1 MAAGKKSSRSQ
12 ARSRR
17 PLVFI
22 SHDSRDAAVAD
33 AFRELIKNVSSGLL
47 DCFQSSDRGSTDG
60 IPIGAEWFPHVL
72 ERLDAASDVVC
83 LLTMRSVDRPWILY
97 EAGIATGK
105 SGTPVQAIALNVPSD
120 DASKGPFGQFQ
131 LCDGSEPSL
140 TRLVMQL
147 LRRIPEAQ
155 PHEPFVAAQVKAFK
169 ERIALALEQ
178 ASADAKPKIRH
189 EVFLAVPMASV
200 DDADYELV
208 RNEAIELVKAL
219 EEKCGENC
227 VFYAGREIA
236 SKLEFEAADLSAQAD
251 LEAIAAS
258 RYFVMLL
265 PKKVAS
271 SVLFEAGVAVAL
283 RKPSLYFVRDRDDL
297 PFLMQQV
304 EQAFAWVKLYECATL
319 PDVTRLVRKHGKA
332 LFPLMVEKGSS

>member
-1 MAAGKKSSRSQ
+1 MAAARKSTRSKP
-12 ARSRR
+12 RPRR

-33 AFRELIKNVSSGLL
+33 AFRDLIKNVSSGLL
-47 DCFQSSDRGSTDG
+47 ECFQSSDRSFDDG

-83 LLTMRSVDRPWILY
+83 LLTVRSVDRPWILY

-105 SGTPVQAIALNVPSD
+105 SGTPVQAIALGVPAA

-131 LCDGSEPSL
+131 LCDGSEQSL

-147 LRRIPEAQ
+147 VRRIPEAQ
-155 PHEPFVAAQVKAFK
+155 PQERFIGAQVKAFM
-169 ERIALALEQ
+169 ERIAPALEQ
-178 ASADAKPKIRH
+178 ASAGTRAQIRH

-200 DDADYELV
+200 NDADYDLV
-208 RNEAIELVKAL
+208 RNEAIEVVKAL

-227 VFYAGREIA
+227 VFYAGRELA
-236 SKLEFEAADLSAQAD
+236 SKLDFEAADLSAQAD
-251 LEAIAAS
+251 LDAIAAS

-283 RKPSLYFVRDRDDL
+283 RKPSLYFVRERDDL

-304 EQAFAWVKLYECATL
+304 EQAFPWVKLYECATL
-319 PDVTRLVRKHGKA
+319 SEVTRLVRKHGKA
-332 LFPLMVEKGSS
+332 LFPDLVEKAGR